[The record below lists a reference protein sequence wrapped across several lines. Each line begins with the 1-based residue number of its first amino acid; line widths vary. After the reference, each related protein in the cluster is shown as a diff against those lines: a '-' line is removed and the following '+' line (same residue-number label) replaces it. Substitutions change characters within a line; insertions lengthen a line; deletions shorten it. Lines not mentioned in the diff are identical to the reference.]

1 MISGPAAPGLRVSCH
16 LAFELSKLYPVSL
29 EGRDPAD
36 VFHLAHQVQC
46 LLAPPSAQTEYDA
59 AVSLGQQKAGE
70 DAESAGRQVVS
81 QAWEPLQRTDLSD
94 QP

>member
-1 MISGPAAPGLRVSCH
+1 MISGPAAPGLRISCH
-16 LAFELSKLYPVSL
+16 LAFEFSKLYPASL

-46 LLAPPSAQTEYDA
+46 LLAPPSAQTEEDA
-59 AVSLGQQKAGE
+59 AVSFGQQKAGE
-70 DAESAGRQVVS
+70 DAEFAGRQVVS

-94 QP
+94 QL